1 MKRLSILLPAILIA
15 SVCSAQTLD
24 EIVNK
29 YYATNG
35 IEKLEKANTVYMEGK
50 ATQMGTE
57 MPMIISVKKPDK
69 VKVVITYSGMDI
81 ITMYDGV
88 KGYMVNPLAG
98 MTEPMEIP
106 EEQLSGV
113 KEYNMFR
120 NNVLDAFR
128 AGKLKL
134 EGEESVN
141 GKPAFKMTLTSAS
154 GEISGLFID
163 KESYLT
169 VKTTAKVSQ
178 MGQEMEVESY
188 ISEYHDVNGVKFA
201 KVITQ
206 MVNGVEMGG
215 VTFDKVEIDRE
226 IADSVFTI
234 K

>member
-1 MKRLSILLPAILIA
+1 MKKLLILLPAILVA
-15 SVCSAQTLD
+15 SVCSAQSLD
-24 EIVNK
+24 EIVNR
-29 YYATNG
+29 YYNANG
-35 IEKLEKANTVYMEGK
+35 TEKLEKATTLYMEGR

-57 MPMIISVKKPDK
+57 MPMIISVKRPDK
-69 VKVVITYSGMDI
+69 VKVIITYSGMDI
-81 ITMYDGV
+81 ITMYDGE

-98 MTEPMEIP
+98 MTEPVEIP
-106 EEQLSGV
+106 AEQLSGV

-120 NNVLDAFR
+120 NNVMDAFR

-134 EGEESVN
+134 DGEEQVN
-141 GKPAFKMTLTSAS
+141 GKPAFKLTLTSES
-154 GEISGLFID
+154 GDVSGLFID

-169 VKTTAKVSQ
+169 IKTTSKVSQ

-188 ISEYHDVNGVKFA
+188 IKEYHDVNGVKFA

-206 MVNGVEMGG
+206 MVNGMEMGG

>member
-1 MKRLSILLPAILIA
+1 MKRLSILLPALLIA
-15 SVCSAQTLD
+15 SVCSAQSLD

-29 YYATNG
+29 YYEANG
-35 IEKLEKANTVYMEGK
+35 IEKLEKANTVYLEGR
-50 ATQMGTE
+50 ASQMGTE
-57 MPMIISVKKPDK
+57 MPMTISVKKPDK
-69 VKVVITYSGMDI
+69 VKVVITYSGMEI
-81 ITMYDGV
+81 ITMYDGE

-98 MTEPMEIP
+98 LTEPMELP

-113 KEYNMFR
+113 KENNMLR

-134 EGEESVN
+134 EGDENVN
-141 GKPAFKMTLTSAS
+141 GRPAFKLALTSES
-154 GEISGLFID
+154 GEVSGLFID

-169 VKTTAKVSQ
+169 VKTTTKVSQ

-188 ISEYHDVNGVKFA
+188 ISEYHDVNGIKFA

-206 MVNGVEMGG
+206 MVNGVEMG
-215 VTFDKVEIDRE
+215 VMTFDKVEIDRE